1 MVGTNYQYYIFNEN
15 EVSAAFDY
23 FVKNPDIG
31 ADFLSRRTNVEKAA
45 WLYRFTRKNN
55 ID

>member
-1 MVGTNYQYYIFNEN
+1 MVGTDYQYYIFNED

-31 ADFLSRRTNVEKAA
+31 AGFLSRRTDVEKATR
-45 WLYRFTRKNN
+45 LYQFTRKNN

>member
-1 MVGTNYQYYIFNEN
+1 MVGTDYQYYIFNED
-15 EVSAAFDY
+15 EDSADFDY
-23 FVKNPDIG
+23 FIKNLDIG
-31 ADFLSRRTNVEKAA
+31 AGFLSRRTDVENAA

>member
-1 MVGTNYQYYIFNEN
+1 MLGTDYQYYIFNEDK
-15 EVSAAFDY
+15 VSAAFDY
-23 FVKNPDIG
+23 FVKNPNIETG
-31 ADFLSRRTNVEKAA
+31 FLSRRTDVEKAA